1 MFLFLSF
8 LIFSAALLAAG
19 YYVWTVPQRQEAQL
33 MNARLRE
40 LRARSGTR
48 TRVMGNDLMRREARG
63 TFAFLGDFVQ
73 WVGLLRRLQ
82 QIIEQ
87 ANLKYR
93 AHDVFALCL
102 ILTACT
108 FVVLGLTGMSMLALR
123 LLLSL
128 AAGLTPVLLILRVR
142 RRRLAKFEENFP
154 DAIDLFN
161 RSMKAGHTIHS
172 GLETIATET
181 FDPVRMEF
189 KKVTEELSLGSA
201 LDEALRNLGDR
212 VPVIDL
218 RFFVIALNLQR
229 QTGANLVDVLDNL
242 AALVRERLNMAARV
256 KAHTAQ
262 QRLSAGL
269 LCALPFIVGLGFW
282 FVKPEYINLLFT
294 DPTGTKFLTYAVVSE
309 TIGILIIRKLANP
322 RF

>member
-1 MFLFLSF
+1 MFVFLSF

-19 YYVWTVPQRQEAQL
+19 YYVWTVPQKQEEQL
-33 MNARLRE
+33 MTSRLRD
-40 LRARSGTR
+40 LRARSGAR
-48 TRVMGNDLMRREARG
+48 TRVIGNDLVRREARG

-82 QIIEQ
+82 VIIEQ

-93 AHDVFALCL
+93 AHDVFAVCL
-102 ILTACT
+102 ILTVAA
-108 FVVLGLTGMSMLALR
+108 FVVLGLAGMSVLLLR
-123 LLLSL
+123 LLLSVVL
-128 AAGLTPVLLILRVR
+128 GLVPVFLILRAR

-172 GLETIATET
+172 GLETIAAET

-201 LDEALRNLGDR
+201 LDEALRNLGGR
-212 VPVIDL
+212 VPLIDL

-229 QTGANLVDVLDNL
+229 QTGANLVEVLDNL
-242 AALVRERLNMAARV
+242 AALVRERLNMAARI

-262 QRLSAGL
+262 QRLSAAL
-269 LCALPFIVGLGFW
+269 LCALPFVVGLGFW

-294 DPTGTKFLTYAVVSE
+294 DPTGVKFLTYAAVSE